1 MKIVLVTGGFDPLHS
16 GHISLFDEAKKLGEK
31 LVVGLNSD
39 DWLTRKK
46 GKPFMPYSERYCI
59 LENIKSV
66 DHVINFDDADDTATD
81 AIQKVWEEIAEYSRD
96 VEVIFANGGDRKKGN
111 VPEEGY
117 YYDDGRSDSLLYN
130 NTSFAYGVGGNTK
143 ANSSSWILQEWKE
156 PKTQRDWG
164 YYRVLHENGPE
175 VKVKELTVDP
185 GKRLSMQR
193 HEKRAEHWFVSEGEA
208 TVYGLD
214 VATDIT
220 KITYDIHKSLH
231 IRKGEWH
238 MLANETDK
246 PLKVV
251 EIQYGEECVEED
263 IERK

>member
-1 MKIVLVTGGFDPLHS
+1 MKISVVSGGFDPIHS
-16 GHISLFDEAKKLGEK
+16 GHINYISAAKKMGDL
-31 LVVGLNSD
+31 LIVMLNSD
-39 DWLTRKK
+39 EWLKDKK
-46 GKPFMPYSERYCI
+46 GKPFMPFSERKQI
-59 LENIKSV
+59 LENIKDV
-66 DHVINFDDADDTATD
+66 DKVIGFKDDQVGSCINGLEKIKSEYPNDT
-81 AIQKVWEEIAEYSRD
+81 I
-96 VEVIFANGGDRKKGN
+96 IFCNGGDRKKGN

-117 YYDDGRSDSLLYN
+117 YYDDGTSDSLLYN

-156 PKTQRDWG
+156 PKTQRAWG

-220 KITYDIHKSLH
+220 KITYERHKSLH